1 MINFI
6 IDAANEKIIF
16 VIIDNNRSYTTSYS
30 NSRENFDNFM
40 KLLDN
45 FLKKKKINIK
55 DIQTI
60 FINLGP
66 GKFTSLRISLSIA
79 KAIALA
85 TKTNLVGFKSSD
97 LINNNYKNLIKLNK
111 KKLIIKSLIK
121 PIYSS

>member
-6 IDAANEKIIF
+6 IDAASEEIIF
-16 VIIDNNRSYTTSYS
+16 VIIDNKRSYTTSYT

-45 FLKKKKINIK
+45 FLVNKKISMK
-55 DIQTI
+55 DIDKI

-79 KAIALA
+79 KAISLA
-85 TKTNLVGFKSSD
+85 NKISLIGFKSTD
-97 LINNNYKNLIKLNK
+97 LINKNYKNLINLDK
-111 KKLIIKSLIK
+111 KKIIIKDLIK

>member
-79 KAIALA
+79 KALSLA
-85 TKTNLVGFKSSD
+85 NKASLVGFRTSNLVNK
-97 LINNNYKNLIKLNK
+97 NYKNLLKLDE